1 MQKRLARIAKIVELS
16 RLELDVAVKA
26 LKSITSQ
33 VQVHIKQLETL
44 KEYQTEYLIKLTSN
58 RTTTLQEI
66 NQVQAFLIKLNQAVA
81 HQANEV
87 SQLEESLKKIKNNWI
102 EKHTRTQALEKLYQ
116 KIEKKHLV
124 KLDKDEQKMM
134 DDLVTSRL
142 SFSKN
147 AY

>member
-1 MQKRLARIAKIVELS
+1 MKKRLARIAKIVELS